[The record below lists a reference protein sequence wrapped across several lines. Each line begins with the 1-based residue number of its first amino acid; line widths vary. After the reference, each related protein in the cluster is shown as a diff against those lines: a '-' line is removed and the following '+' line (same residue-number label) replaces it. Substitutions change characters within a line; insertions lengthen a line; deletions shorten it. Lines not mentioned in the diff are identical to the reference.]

1 LVLLDRVSRV
11 IGVNGRYFIL
21 LPSQDDIVH
30 SDGPVV
36 SPIYARSFG
45 DMLLTVS
52 GRAWGLAPEIFS
64 LRRPEILRRA
74 QTHKIFGRHSQH
86 QTAGTKS
93 RLKRKLPI
101 LIQTLLRPYRT
112 FSCH

>member
-1 LVLLDRVSRV
+1 LQITQYFCFCPFWTRVSRV
-11 IGVNGRYFIL
+11 IGVNGRCFIL
-21 LPSQDDIVH
+21 LPSQDDIVD
-30 SDGPVV
+30 SDGPAV

-52 GRAWGLAPEIFS
+52 GRTSRLAPEIFS
-64 LRRPEILRRA
+64 VRRPEILRRS

-93 RLKRKLPI
+93 RLRENSL
-101 LIQTLLRPYRT
+101 
-112 FSCH
+112 S